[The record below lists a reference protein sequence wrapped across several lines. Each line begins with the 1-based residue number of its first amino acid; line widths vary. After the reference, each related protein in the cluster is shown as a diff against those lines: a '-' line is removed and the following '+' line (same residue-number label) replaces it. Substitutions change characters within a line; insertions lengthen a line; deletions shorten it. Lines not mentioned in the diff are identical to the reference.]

1 MSNDIRVESRAA
13 AAVAH
18 RKKYL
23 GAKCKNCQSREKYTS
38 SGRCSDCQKSE
49 SKFKSD
55 LIKLLLESDN

>member
-1 MSNDIRVESRAA
+1 MSEDIRIEPRVA

-49 SKFKSD
+49 SKSLSD
-55 LIKLLLESDN
+55 LIKLLLDS